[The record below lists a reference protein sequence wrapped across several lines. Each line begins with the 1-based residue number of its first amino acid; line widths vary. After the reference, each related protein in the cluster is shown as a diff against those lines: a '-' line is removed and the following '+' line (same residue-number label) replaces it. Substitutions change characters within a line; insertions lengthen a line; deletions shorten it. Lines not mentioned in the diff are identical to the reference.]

1 MNPTT
6 CNVHTV
12 QCLFI
17 SEHTRV
23 TRVGIKPE
31 LFQENPLVKLDKL
44 YRVPKDFMNFS
55 PPTQPAQPTHL

>member
-23 TRVGIKPE
+23 EIKPE

-44 YRVPKDFMNFS
+44 YRVRRVPKDFMNFS